1 VAPDGPAALTV
12 RPDIRRSGRQTIH
25 CATGH
30 AFRLRGIAQ
39 AATLAGTP
47 PAGAASTEMPMPN
60 EKVAFATL
68 HLAPGPNMEFVARFQ
83 RELAAAL
90 DNYVTHKKQGRLA
103 AQDTLLTQQSA
114 AMTDI
119 KRQTDALSK
128 QLKTEAKNKP
138 TGWYKTEFAAQA
150 PTIRHAVADPVVQ
163 GFEVKYQAT
172 RTDKK
177 EVIERVENV
186 AKFHGYPDHV
196 GCLKH
201 NGNPDHWRVV
211 VFNGQTW
218 VPVIE
223 LWFGSARFIATDSP
237 GVFQHRTVPDR
248 QYVQDRHGFF
258 IARYLIRQMN
268 KFDRANVEAQA
279 PPDPTLTAAENK
291 VPGDDTLDQEIM
303 KHVRAKEA
311 SGGGTCFISFS
322 HTKHA
327 IVGST
332 AKLFYDQAKG
342 DVIIDAAKVD
352 QKARV
357 DLHSLDAVKKL
368 FGVDEVKPTM
378 PFQEGDDSY
387 ERNAA
392 ARDTVRTREILI
404 AGAVPKAAV
413 VAVRLSTAQAKASW
427 TTLAKTPA
435 VLPKGL
441 PRAWTD

>member
-1 VAPDGPAALTV
+1 
-12 RPDIRRSGRQTIH
+12 
-25 CATGH
+25 
-30 AFRLRGIAQ
+30 
-39 AATLAGTP
+39 
-47 PAGAASTEMPMPN
+47 MPN

-68 HLAPGPNMEFVARFQ
+68 HLMPGPNMDFVARFQ
-83 RELAAAL
+83 RDLALAL
-90 DNYVTHKKQGRLA
+90 DNYVTHKKQGRLE
-103 AQDTLLTQQSA
+103 AQTTLLRQQA
-114 AMTDI
+114 GAMTDI
-119 KRQTDALSK
+119 KRQTTALSR
-128 QLKTEAKNKP
+128 QLKAEAKEKNKP
-138 TGWYKTEFAAQA
+138 SGWSTEQFAEQA
-150 PTIRHAVADPVVQ
+150 PGIRHAVADPVVQ
-163 GFEVKYQAT
+163 GFESKYQAT

-177 EVIERVENV
+177 EILERVENV

-196 GCLKH
+196 GCIKH

-211 VFNGQTW
+211 VSNGQTL

-223 LWFGSARFIATDSP
+223 LWFGSTRFIATESP

-268 KFDRANVEAQA
+268 RFDRANVEAPA
-279 PPDPTLTAAENK
+279 PPDPTLTAAEDK
-291 VPGDDTLDQEIM
+291 VPTDNALDQEIM

-342 DVIIDAAKVD
+342 DVIIDASQVD

-404 AGAVPKAAV
+404 AGSVPKAAV
-413 VAVRLSTAQAKASW
+413 VAVRLSTAQAKAPW

-435 VLPKGL
+435 VLPRGI